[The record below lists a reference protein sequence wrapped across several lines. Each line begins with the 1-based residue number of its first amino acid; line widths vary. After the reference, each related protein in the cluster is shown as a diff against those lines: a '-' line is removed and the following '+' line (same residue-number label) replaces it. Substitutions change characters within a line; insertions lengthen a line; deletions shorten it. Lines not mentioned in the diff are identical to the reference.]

1 MIESWSLRL
10 PMLRLSAIMLRF
22 WKISSGLK
30 RYAYCF
36 SYPFKSYRVYERGID
51 LFGFPIAFDIW
62 TLYLNT
68 FVSRF
73 GGEKLERTREL
84 FESAVEKVPPK
95 YAKSFYLMY
104 AKHEEEF
111 GLGI

>member
-1 MIESWSLRL
+1 M
-10 PMLRLSAIMLRF
+10 
-22 WKISSGLK
+22 
-30 RYAYCF
+30 
-36 SYPFKSYRVYERGID
+36 YERGID

-111 GLGI
+111 GLGIYIHTPLSHSPSRNENLRPRD